1 MKTLKITMITI
12 LLLVA
17 TIGNVYSIT
26 TIQVVKPILK
36 VKFHSPTIPPII
48 EPTSLNEKI
57 PVSGILYSN
66 NTFEIIFEEALDNIT
81 ISIYKGEQIVEER
94 IVTIAGNLQTE
105 IFMLNEYGNGDYIV
119 CLTLS
124 EDEELYGE
132 FSITE

>member
-12 LLLVA
+12 LLLVT
-17 TIGNVYSIT
+17 TIGNIHSIT
-26 TIQVVKPILK
+26 TTTVAESFLNVQFYSKHK
-36 VKFHSPTIPPII
+36 PPII
-48 EPTSLNEKI
+48 WPYSLNEKI
-57 PVSGILYSN
+57 PVNGILYSN

-81 ISIYKGEQIVEER
+81 ISIYKGEQIIEER
-94 IVTIAGNLQTE
+94 IVTIEGDLQTE